1 MHMQMH
7 TLRRTG
13 SHGAHTYM
21 RAHTHIHIH
30 TYACA
35 HIHTNTHTQINIYI
49 SQVARVEPIDMAGGQ
64 MDFSWNEG
72 GLPMALFTFLY
83 VDLLDTTCEV
93 SQKSGRAEFTRKRL

>member
-1 MHMQMH
+1 MH
-7 TLRRTG
+7 THAERERERR
-13 SHGAHTYM
+13 
-21 RAHTHIHIH
+21 
-30 TYACA
+30 A

-83 VDLLDTTCEV
+83 VDLLDTTGEV